1 METGSVTTAEAG
13 HPDTGQNVLISAGQP
28 LLQALIMLVQGGTP
42 PDLTLFRQQMLQGV
56 SRFYRICAARQ
67 LHPSLIGKSA
77 FVWCAAL
84 DEAVLSTSWGAESVW
99 QEHTLTGAVFQNRRG
114 GEDFFRYLHL
124 AVHNPVPLRDFLELQ
139 FYLLSL
145 GFRGEYRTR
154 PEALAACYSRLR
166 HILISSRQDSLSAPP
181 GRCTVRNRPAKCIP
195 LPLIFSCSLLLC
207 AAFRAAADFSY
218 QQLLQQVSDALTA
231 LF

>member
-1 METGSVTTAEAG
+1 METDSG
-13 HPDTGQNVLISAGQP
+13 HNVLISAGQP
-28 LLQALIMLVQGGTP
+28 LLQALIMLAQGGTP

-56 SRFYRICAARQ
+56 SRFYRICTARQ
-67 LHPSLIGKSA
+67 LHPSLTGKSA

-114 GEDFFRYLHL
+114 GEAFFRYLHL
-124 AVHNPVPLRDFLELQ
+124 ALHNPVPLRDFLELQ

-154 PEALAACYSRLR
+154 PEALAACYTRLR
-166 HILISSRQDSLSAPP
+166 HILMNSRPAVLSAPQ
-181 GRCTVRNRPAKCIP
+181 GHCADRNRPAKRIP
-195 LPLIFSCSLLLC
+195 LSLIFSGSLLLC
-207 AAFRAAADFSY
+207 AACRVAADFSY
-218 QQLLQQVSDALTA
+218 QQLLQQLSDALAA

>member
-1 METGSVTTAEAG
+1 METDPG
-13 HPDTGQNVLISAGQP
+13 HNVLISVGQP
-28 LLQALIMLVQGGTP
+28 LLQALIMLAQKGTP

-56 SRFYRICAARQ
+56 SRFYRICAAHR
-67 LHPSLIGKSA
+67 LHPSLTGKSA

-114 GEDFFRYLHL
+114 GEAFFRYLHL
-124 AVHNPVPLRDFLELQ
+124 ALHNPVPLRDFLELQ

-145 GFRGEYRTR
+145 GFRGEYRTQ
-154 PEALAACYSRLR
+154 PEALAACYTRLR
-166 HILISSRQDSLSAPP
+166 HILMNSRPQALSVPP
-181 GRCTVRNRPAKCIP
+181 DRCTGRNRPAKRIP
-195 LPLIFSCSLLLC
+195 LSLIFSGSLLLC
-207 AAFRAAADFSY
+207 AAGRVAADLSY
-218 QQLLQQVSDALTA
+218 QQLLQQLSDALTA

>member
-1 METGSVTTAEAG
+1 METDSG
-13 HPDTGQNVLISAGQP
+13 HNVLISAGQP
-28 LLQALIMLVQGGTP
+28 LLQALIMLAQGGTP

-56 SRFYRICAARQ
+56 SRFYRICTARQ
-67 LHPSLIGKSA
+67 LHPSLTGKSA

-114 GEDFFRYLHL
+114 GEAFFRYLHL

-145 GFRGEYRTR
+145 GFRGGVPHTAGSTCCLLYPAASYSDEQQAGNAVRTTEPLR
-154 PEALAACYSRLR
+154 GPESPGETDPAVTDFFRLTIAVR
-166 HILISSRQDSLSAPP
+166 GMPGGGRSQLSA
-181 GRCTVRNRPAKCIP
+181 VI
-195 LPLIFSCSLLLC
+195 
-207 AAFRAAADFSY
+207 
-218 QQLLQQVSDALTA
+218 TA
-231 LF
+231 TE

>member
-1 METGSVTTAEAG
+1 METDSG
-13 HPDTGQNVLISAGQP
+13 HNVLISAGQP
-28 LLQALIMLVQGGTP
+28 LLQALIMLAQGGTP
-42 PDLTLFRQQMLQGV
+42 PDLSLFRLQMLQGV
-56 SRFYRICAARQ
+56 SRFYRICTARQ
-67 LHPSLIGKSA
+67 LHPSLTGKSA

-114 GEDFFRYLHL
+114 GEAFFRYLHL

-145 GFRGEYRTR
+145 GFRGGYRTQ
-154 PEALAACYSRLR
+154 PEALAACYTRLR
-166 HILISSRQDSLSAPP
+166 HILMNSRPEILSAPQS
-181 GRCTVRNRPAKCIP
+181 RCTDRNRPVKRIP
-195 LPLIFSCSLLLC
+195 LSLIFSGSLLLC
-207 AAFRAAADFSY
+207 AACRVAADLSY
-218 QQLLQQVSDALTA
+218 QQLLRQLSDTLTA

>member
-1 METGSVTTAEAG
+1 METDSG
-13 HPDTGQNVLISAGQP
+13 HNVLISAGQP
-28 LLQALIMLVQGGTP
+28 LLQALIMLAQGGTP

-56 SRFYRICAARQ
+56 SRFYRICTARQ
-67 LHPSLIGKSA
+67 LHPSLTGKSA

-84 DEAVLSTSWGAESVW
+84 DEAVLSTSWGEESVW

-114 GEDFFRYLHL
+114 GEAFFRYLHL
-124 AVHNPVPLRDFLELQ
+124 ALHNPVPLRDFLELQ

-154 PEALAACYSRLR
+154 PEALAACYTRLR
-166 HILISSRQDSLSAPP
+166 HILMNSRPAVLSAPP
-181 GRCTVRNRPAKCIP
+181 GRCTDRNHPAKRIP
-195 LPLIFSCSLLLC
+195 LSLIFSGSLLLC
-207 AAFRAAADFSY
+207 AACRVAADFSY
-218 QQLLQQVSDALTA
+218 QQLLQQLSDALTA